1 MVQATRAQR
10 KSFEEYLN
18 FEDETD
24 NFYELVDGVLTEV
37 TPASPFHSDIA
48 EYLDR
53 KFYAAIQQN
62 KLDWRVKRSDTGV
75 RTGEQRS
82 RLPDLAIIHGEDWR
96 SLRQQKSKAAVLRVP
111 LLLAVEVVSPG
122 VKNRHRD
129 YVEKLKEYQTR
140 KISEYWIVDPQE
152 EKISIFILE
161 EELFYSE
168 PTMFTNGFVLT
179 SPKLDTLNLTL
190 TCGEVLE
197 AML

>member
-1 MVQATRAQR
+1 MDSGGIGIEGAIAMVQATQAQR

-18 FEDETD
+18 LEDETD

-82 RLPDLAIIHGEDWR
+82 RLPDIAIIHGEDWR

-122 VKNRHRD
+122 IKNRQRD

-152 EKISIFILE
+152 EKVSIFLLE
-161 EELFYSE
+161 DELFYSD
-168 PTMFTNGFVLT
+168 PTVFTNG
-179 SPKLDTLNLTL
+179 
-190 TCGEVLE
+190 LE
-197 AML
+197 PIRKVSKS

>member
-18 FEDETD
+18 LEDETD
-24 NFYELVDGVLTEV
+24 NFYELVDGVLSEV

>member
-1 MVQATRAQR
+1 M
-10 KSFEEYLN
+10 
-18 FEDETD
+18 
-24 NFYELVDGVLTEV
+24 
-37 TPASPFHSDIA
+37 
-48 EYLDR
+48 
-53 KFYAAIQQN
+53 
-62 KLDWRVKRSDTGV
+62 
-75 RTGEQRS
+75 
-82 RLPDLAIIHGEDWR
+82 
-96 SLRQQKSKAAVLRVP
+96 
-111 LLLAVEVVSPG
+111 LLAVEVVSPG

-152 EKISIFILE
+152 EKISVFILE

>member
-18 FEDETD
+18 LEDETD
-24 NFYELVDGVLTEV
+24 NFYELVDGVLSEA

>member
-1 MVQATRAQR
+1 MVQATRAQQ
-10 KSFEEYLN
+10 KNFEEYLN
-18 FEDETD
+18 LEDDTD
-24 NFYELVDGVLTEV
+24 NFYELVDGVLTEA

-190 TCGEVLE
+190 TCGEFLE

>member
-18 FEDETD
+18 LEDDTD
-24 NFYELVDGVLTEV
+24 NFYELVDGVLSEV